1 MRKLLYILLAAVAL
15 TLVMG
20 CGRSVDKR
28 LVLADTLMWTVPDS
42 SLKILTAINRDSL
55 QDKEN
60 LAYHALLLTQAQ
72 FRCNGNC
79 ESDTL
84 INLALS
90 HYSDNHNREHYTR
103 ALLYKGSFYE
113 VHDNPVEAIKWYKR
127 AEDNADTTDYRN
139 LAQINLRMGKLYY
152 DNYASNNL
160 DLEKFKKAY
169 KYYNESQDKRMS
181 MIVLGYMGNIYR
193 ANDHKKAIECLN
205 KAKRIAVEI
214 KDMPSYYNYQ
224 NELSMAYFLDSLF
237 LEAKDAAMECVNNTT
252 PSNAILFNAANAY
265 AALNKPDSASYY
277 LAMVDTVA
285 MSDYDRMM
293 TAFARGYIYK
303 ALGNEKDALF
313 YNNLGTSISDTIK
326 EKSSRNLIYEAEN
339 IINDELQSKRDKN
352 ISKQNLIFA
361 SLLAIVII
369 LSIIFII
376 NTVLKNHKFRKLV
389 KELNTNQFYVRELV
403 KETQIAYE
411 QLDKERQESNQ
422 LKQQQRALSGNLDF
436 LNHYFNSFNSL
447 LNKCYNVK
455 RGDFVKELELIIK
468 QASADD
474 KYWTI
479 IIDVADKKTAGFIS
493 ELNNGTDILSQNE
506 IKILSLVCLGYN
518 NDAIS
523 TSTGYN
529 RDSIKTIKTRIK
541 NKINASENLDAFTK
555 QVILKRNTS
564 KG

>member
-1 MRKLLYILLAAVAL
+1 MRKLLYILLAVVAL

-28 LVLADTLMWTVPDS
+28 LVLADTLMWTRPDS

-60 LAYHALLLTQAQ
+60 LAYHALLFTQAQ

-79 ESDTL
+79 DSDTL

-90 HYSDNHNREHYTR
+90 HYSDNHIREHYTR
-103 ALLYKGSFYE
+103 SLIYKGSFYE

-139 LAQINLRMGKLYY
+139 LAQINMRMGMLYY

-160 DLEKFKKAY
+160 DLERFKKSLLFY
-169 KYYNESQDKRMS
+169 QKINDRPMYMFCLGVIGNLCRESNS
-181 MIVLGYMGNIYR
+181 PE
-193 ANDHKKAIECLN
+193 AIKCLN
-205 KAKRIAVEI
+205 EAKRIAVEI

-326 EKSSRNLIYEAEN
+326 AKSSRNLIYEAEN
-339 IINDELQSKRDKN
+339 KINDELQSKRNKN

-493 ELNNGTDILSQNE
+493 ELNNRTDILSQNE

>member
-1 MRKLLYILLAAVAL
+1 MRKLLYILLTAVAL

-20 CGRSVDKR
+20 CSRSVDKR
-28 LVLADTLMWTVPDS
+28 LVLADTLMWTAPDS

-60 LAYHALLLTQAQ
+60 LAYHALLRTQAQ

-90 HYSDNHNREHYTR
+90 HYSDNHIREHYTR
-103 ALLYKGSFYE
+103 SLMYKGAFNE
-113 VHDNPVEAIKWYKR
+113 VHDNPVEAIKWYKC

-139 LAQINLRMGKLYY
+139 LAQINMRMGMLYY

-160 DLEKFKKAY
+160 DLERFKKSLLFY
-169 KYYNESQDKRMS
+169 QKINDRPMYMFCLGVIGNLCRESNS
-181 MIVLGYMGNIYR
+181 PE
-193 ANDHKKAIECLN
+193 AIKCLN
-205 KAKRIAVEI
+205 EAKRIAVEI

-326 EKSSRNLIYEAEN
+326 AKSSRNLIYEAEN
-339 IINDELQSKRDKN
+339 KINDELQSKRDKN

-493 ELNNGTDILSQNE
+493 ELNNRTDILSQNE

>member
-1 MRKLLYILLAAVAL
+1 MRKLLYILLTAVAL

-20 CGRSVDKR
+20 CSRSVDKR
-28 LVLADTLMWTVPDS
+28 LVLADTLMWTAPDS

-79 ESDTL
+79 DSDTL

-436 LNHYFNSFNSL
+436 LNHYFNSFNS
-447 LNKCYNVK
+447 
-455 RGDFVKELELIIK
+455 
-468 QASADD
+468 SADD